1 MKFDEIL
8 EEIPKLTLAQRRI
21 LVAKIV
27 ELEPADAGPVTWDLT
42 EEAMLECDQEEK
54 SR

>member
-1 MKFDEIL
+1 MTFDEIL
-8 EEIPKLTLAQRRI
+8 EELPNLSLSQRRV
-21 LVAKIV
+21 LVARIV